1 MINGQPGFAMKSCSF
16 IRLSEMHLTCFAS
29 FFISLRHDFH
39 ALCKLDRICSVLD
52 RGCIKF
58 YPTFTL
64 TNQWTMKTKGIIPQE
79 KSMLG
84 QKRQQKLIKKFPG
97 YMTKQRTKLV
107 RYFGEDA
114 TRRILSR
121 AAESYPEIVSKVST
135 FHTSMYDALM
145 IQASKMAALKKG
157 LNSAGISTEEF
168 VRFNI
173 EETRLASKRIPSWM
187 KTIGGHLYLSRLM
200 RRYLKRV
207 GKRVSANGWPTEVI
221 DGTGNEGIEMI
232 VETRDCQMIA
242 FWESIGEG
250 DIKPYCTFFDFSAAE
265 MLGIGLKQV
274 SSIDSGI
281 CRYCFSKTGE
291 VQWPAAI
298 QKILNL

>member
-1 MINGQPGFAMKSCSF
+1 
-16 IRLSEMHLTCFAS
+16 
-29 FFISLRHDFH
+29 
-39 ALCKLDRICSVLD
+39 
-52 RGCIKF
+52 
-58 YPTFTL
+58 
-64 TNQWTMKTKGIIPQE
+64 MKTKSIIQQE
-79 KSMLG
+79 KRMLS
-84 QKRQQKLIKKFPG
+84 QKSQQKLIKKFPR
-97 YMTKQRTKLV
+97 YLTKQRSKLV

-114 TRRILSR
+114 TLRICSK
-121 AAESYPEIVSKVST
+121 ATESYPEIVSKVST

-200 RRYLKRV
+200 RKYLKRV
-207 GKRVSANGWPTEVI
+207 GKSVTANGWPTEVI
-221 DGTGNEGIEMI
+221 DGTRNDDFDMI

-242 FWESIGEG
+242 FWESIGES

-265 MLGIGLKQV
+265 SLGIGLKQV
-274 SSIDSGI
+274 SSIDSGV

-291 VQWPAAI
+291 VQWPAPI